1 MGGVNKVDQQ
11 PHYQHT
17 LRKSYRWYHKL
28 ALWLISQVILNAH
41 KIYLGH
47 TGSNI
52 VFLDFIH
59 NTIASLLA
67 STPKI
72 IIPDVHIPGDT
83 YAHLTG
89 RHFPQVKK
97 SDQWPTTNVPTTN
110 VPVTNNQPNN
120 VMFAIPVDFAQT
132 KANHWKPFT
141 FVICDLQSQGCIQ
154 ITALEC
160 IIQCLIILG
169 NDFPF
174 YSYNCFWHTNMPK
187 HTSMLKTILWVQGNV
202 IYYFTLYSLVFS
214 ILACFW
220 HLYIESHYAKMHS

>member
-1 MGGVNKVDQQ
+1 MGGVDKVDQQ

-72 IIPDVHIPGDT
+72 IIPDVQIPGDT
-83 YAHLTG
+83 YARLTG

-97 SDQWPTTNVPTTN
+97 VTNDQPPMCQWPTTNQIMSCLQYLWTLHKQRQTTEN
-110 VPVTNNQPNN
+110 HLHLWYVT
-120 VMFAIPVDFAQT
+120 F
-132 KANHWKPFT
+132 KARGA
-141 FVICDLQSQGCIQ
+141 SR
-154 ITALEC
+154 
-160 IIQCLIILG
+160 
-169 NDFPF
+169 
-174 YSYNCFWHTNMPK
+174 
-187 HTSMLKTILWVQGNV
+187 
-202 IYYFTLYSLVFS
+202 
-214 ILACFW
+214 
-220 HLYIESHYAKMHS
+220 